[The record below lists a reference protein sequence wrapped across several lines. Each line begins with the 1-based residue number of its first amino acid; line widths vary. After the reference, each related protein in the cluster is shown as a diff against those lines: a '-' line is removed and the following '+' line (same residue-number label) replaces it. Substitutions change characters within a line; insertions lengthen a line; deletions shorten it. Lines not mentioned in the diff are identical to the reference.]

1 MQSTWKVKKI
11 LIIEDDL
18 VLSDMYKLKLEK
30 EGFEVKQATDWLKW
44 LVVLENY
51 TPDVVLLDIMMPS
64 MDWFETLKAIKNQT
78 SCHSKIVMFTNVID
92 KDKIVKA
99 KKYWADDY
107 IIKSD
112 TNPSDIVKRLNK
124 IINNAKKD
132 DENVFYLKPG
142 KNKLKMKNPFI
153 EGWDDIGICINI
165 KV

>member
-1 MQSTWKVKKI
+1 MLNPKTKKI
-11 LIIEDDL
+11 LIVEDDL

-30 EGFEVKQATDWLKW
+30 EGFEVKQAVDGLEW

-51 TPDVVLLDIMMPS
+51 TPDVILLDIMMPG

-92 KDKIVKA
+92 KEKIVKA

-112 TNPSDIVKRLNK
+112 TNPSDIVKKLNK
-124 IINNAKKD
+124 IIKASNED
-132 DENVFYLKPG
+132 DSGVFYLKPG
-142 KNKLKMKNPFI
+142 KNKLKMKNPFV
-153 EGWDDIGICINI
+153 EDWNDIGICINI